1 MTPDTGPDKA
11 RKIRA
16 GTLAFGVALLLRSD
30 TAYDGIIIDLA
41 EPDPEPDL
49 GRGLGARSLPV
60 PKLGKTTPQA
70 AVPQRIPVPSLS
82 ETLLGPRVQAQ
93 PQGSGPKQF
102 KARSQSGSALSGT
115 FAGPPRPAPANE
127 RTVLPVPEFGQ
138 SVRPQAQ
145 LAQPAE
151 LASVTAQN
159 AVPGV
164 AGIAPAA
171 PAPQPAA
178 SAISTESTLAQTTV
192 SQTSVPQSTLPQPA
206 LAAPEPA
213 LAAPEEADQ
222 APSVLA
228 PTAIPAVVIAS
239 ASVPEPAAAAPQP
252 TEVAPLAE
260 SAPPALLEELPA
272 QEAQASDDAPQA
284 APAPVQL
291 AVNQT
296 DLPPAFAAPTRT
308 DQPAP
313 ALAAATPAPAP
324 PAASVSLPVPQPVP
338 NLTAV
343 FAPPQSAPSAAP
355 IAAPS
360 PADGNGLALPGA
372 NGIAGSA
379 GQDSVAGLTQTP
391 NLQQIAG
398 GAPPDLSD
406 DDELILELRLSGG
419 GLADTLVGY
428 GTRNGIY
435 LPLGALARTL
445 DLAIVVSQDG
455 TYASGWFLD
464 EKRTLTIDLRQK
476 QLELLGKSLPF
487 PTGVFVARDGEMYVL
502 ADYLGELM
510 PLSLKTDLRDQSV
523 TITTREPFPFEARLA
538 REQAR
543 ERLGSQ
549 QSASLTEVF
558 KREPTDYRLIDYPL
572 IDVELRGMSD
582 RLFGTRAETDVRL
595 STDLAFMNAQTYFSA
610 SSSEGVNA
618 ARIELG
624 RRDPDGTLLGPLGA
638 TEFQIGDVAT
648 VALPIGLRGTAGRGA
663 YISNA
668 SLTRA
673 SVFDKID
680 LRGELPDGY
689 EVELYRNNVLI
700 GSTRNAVNGRFEF
713 LQVSVDFGLNVM
725 RLVFYGPQGQRREEV
740 RQIAVGDGRLAKGE
754 FEYTFGMAQKD
765 RNLLN
770 VYGPLFN
777 PQRDFGAWRLT
788 GQMSYGLTK
797 DVTGTLSVADFDTDL
812 GHRWQVAAGLRTGI
826 GGISA
831 RIDGALQGGDGKA
844 VQVSLAG
851 RVLGTSATLSHAEY
865 GGQFIDE
872 VRSFDAA
879 FIRRASEVNLTG
891 TLDFSLGKAARQLP
905 YTLRL
910 RRLEFADGRS
920 QTDASLRGSA
930 RLGTMMVSNSLE
942 YQHSSI
948 PGLPDSSQLS
958 GMFDLA
964 RLSGSRLDLRG
975 GLGYRILPDFKPI
988 SAAIQADYAFDDRSL
1003 LNASIGHS
1011 FENSET
1017 FMGLSATRQFDKF
1030 SLSLDSNY
1038 SLKSKAYSVA
1048 LRLGFSLG
1056 RNPIS
1061 RQPFIDRPGLATSG
1075 AVAIRAYHDKD
1086 GNDRF
1091 GPPDKPLEG
1100 LTFFSGTQSKVTDR
1114 AGLALIGDLPGGTRS
1129 RLQVDQ
1135 DSIQDIAL
1143 APKERGFEVVP
1154 RPGRIHVKD
1163 FAVVDVS
1170 EVTGTAV
1177 FDSGSGSKPV
1187 SGLRLELIGAEGKV
1201 AAETRSES
1209 DGYFFFE
1216 QVLPGTYAIRV
1227 QPDQAVRLG
1236 ITIRQ
1241 GGAITV
1247 KAGQA
1252 VPMLDLVVNEQ

>member
-1 MTPDTGPDKA
+1 MQ
-11 RKIRA
+11 
-16 GTLAFGVALLLRSD
+16 VA
-30 TAYDGIIIDLA
+30 
-41 EPDPEPDL
+41 
-49 GRGLGARSLPV
+49 
-60 PKLGKTTPQA
+60 
-70 AVPQRIPVPSLS
+70 
-82 ETLLGPRVQAQ
+82 
-93 PQGSGPKQF
+93 
-102 KARSQSGSALSGT
+102 
-115 FAGPPRPAPANE
+115 
-127 RTVLPVPEFGQ
+127 
-138 SVRPQAQ
+138 
-145 LAQPAE
+145 
-151 LASVTAQN
+151 
-159 AVPGV
+159 
-164 AGIAPAA
+164 
-171 PAPQPAA
+171 
-178 SAISTESTLAQTTV
+178 
-192 SQTSVPQSTLPQPA
+192 
-206 LAAPEPA
+206 
-213 LAAPEEADQ
+213 
-222 APSVLA
+222 
-228 PTAIPAVVIAS
+228 
-239 ASVPEPAAAAPQP
+239 
-252 TEVAPLAE
+252 
-260 SAPPALLEELPA
+260 
-272 QEAQASDDAPQA
+272 
-284 APAPVQL
+284 
-291 AVNQT
+291 
-296 DLPPAFAAPTRT
+296 
-308 DQPAP
+308 
-313 ALAAATPAPAP
+313 
-324 PAASVSLPVPQPVP
+324 
-338 NLTAV
+338 
-343 FAPPQSAPSAAP
+343 
-355 IAAPS
+355 
-360 PADGNGLALPGA
+360 
-372 NGIAGSA
+372 
-379 GQDSVAGLTQTP
+379 
-391 NLQQIAG
+391 
-398 GAPPDLSD
+398 
-406 DDELILELRLSGG
+406 
-419 GLADTLVGY
+419 
-428 GTRNGIY
+428 
-435 LPLGALARTL
+435 
-445 DLAIVVSQDG
+445 
-455 TYASGWFLD
+455 
-464 EKRTLTIDLRQK
+464 
-476 QLELLGKSLPF
+476 
-487 PTGVFVARDGEMYVL
+487 
-502 ADYLGELM
+502 
-510 PLSLKTDLRDQSV
+510 
-523 TITTREPFPFEARLA
+523 
-538 REQAR
+538 
-543 ERLGSQ
+543 
-549 QSASLTEVF
+549 
-558 KREPTDYRLIDYPL
+558 
-572 IDVELRGMSD
+572 
-582 RLFGTRAETDVRL
+582 
-595 STDLAFMNAQTYFSA
+595 
-610 SSSEGVNA
+610 
-618 ARIELG
+618 
-624 RRDPDGTLLGPLGA
+624 
-638 TEFQIGDVAT
+638 
-648 VALPIGLRGTAGRGA
+648 
-663 YISNA
+663 
-668 SLTRA
+668 
-673 SVFDKID
+673 
-680 LRGELPDGY
+680 
-689 EVELYRNNVLI
+689 
-700 GSTRNAVNGRFEF
+700 
-713 LQVSVDFGLNVM
+713 VDFGLNVM

-831 RIDGALQGGDGKA
+831 RIDGALQSGDGKA

-879 FIRRASEVNLTG
+879 FIRRASELNLTG

-930 RLGTMMVSNSLE
+930 RLGTMMISNSLE
-942 YQHSSI
+942 YQHSGV

-988 SAAIQADYAFDDRSL
+988 SAAIQADYAIDDRSL
-1003 LNASIGHS
+1003 FNASIGHS

-1017 FMGLSATRQFDKF
+1017 FMGLSATRQFDRF

-1038 SLKSKAYSVA
+1038 NLKSKAYSVA

-1091 GPPDKPLEG
+1091 GPPDEPLEG

-1114 AGLALIGDLPGGTRS
+1114 AGLALIGDLPGGSRS

-1177 FDSGSGSKPV
+1177 FDSGDGSKPV
-1187 SGLRLELIGAEGKV
+1187 SGLRLELIGADGTV

-1236 ITIRQ
+1236 ITIKQ
-1241 GGAITV
+1241 GGSVTV
-1247 KAGQA
+1247 KPGQA
-1252 VPMLDLVVNEQ
+1252 VPMLDLVVDEQ